1 MKLIRTDKRTIEVV
15 YLHCT
20 ATAPGKPVSVEAI
33 RRYHM
38 DVRGFRDIG
47 YHYVVQPDGTI
58 EEGRP
63 SDEQGAHVKGDNVRT
78 IGVCMIG
85 EWNSIQPLRDDPQL
99 MATGEL
105 LARLC
110 YLYGIE
116 PMTYG
121 LLLHREAHL
130 YRPLVPNPHKSC
142 PGVNIDGSVMR
153 KYVNGHYNRLY
164 GVDVPE

>member
-1 MKLIRTDKRTIEVV
+1 MNLIKTDKRTIDAI

-20 ATAPGKPVSVEAI
+20 ATSPGVPVSVEAI
-33 RRYHM
+33 RRYHV
-38 DVRGFRDIG
+38 DVRGFSDIG
-47 YHYVVQPDGTI
+47 YHYVVQPNG
-58 EEGRP
+58 ERCSGRLI
-63 SDEQGAHVKGDNVRT
+63 DRKGAHVLGDNDHS
-78 IGVCMIG
+78 IGVCMVGNWDEAI
-85 EWNSIQPLRDDPQL
+85 PTRDDPQL